1 MVVSVNI
8 LDEELDLE
16 WLAEEIVATYVTVV
30 RSKARLMVLIGDFDQ
45 MGLANECGATST
57 AAWLIRRLGVSE
69 STAHEYVS
77 VARQLNDFPY
87 LTEMFLDGNLSYSA
101 VRLLLKYL
109 TADNE
114 FELVKMGMELNYH
127 GLESALAGKQK
138 PSEAKEEG
146 KEYYLRLKQ
155 EADGGLKLWGR
166 LNAADGEAF
175 KAALKIGHLAF
186 AAEDGEL
193 EKLLGGDG
201 VVDNEKVDELIHE
214 KEKDEEA
221 RQAKREVSG
230 FGLPTPRALVF
241 SLMGIV
247 NMARTKP
254 ISTLRAPGAHVNVM
268 MTVDGRAYL
277 PNNAGATTE
286 TLEHLVSNALVR
298 LDTVSNQGLILNTG
312 RATRLATDGQ
322 INALMAMWGG
332 QCATPGCTHRRF
344 IEMHHIK
351 DWAEGGMTDLDNLLP
366 LCSGCHSLVTEG
378 YTTITRHG
386 DEIVFEFRDGS
397 KYVSYNHSLP
407 VRNDGYETA
416 DLNEPLW
423 VDSFAG

>member
-1 MVVSVNI
+1 MNI

-30 RSKARLMVLIGDFDQ
+30 RSKARLLILIGDFDH

-127 GLESALAGKQK
+127 GLESALAGKPK
-138 PSEAKEEG
+138 HKESKEEG

-155 EADGGLKLWGR
+155 ETDGDLKLWGR

-186 AAEDGEL
+186 AAEDEEL

-214 KEKDEEA
+214 KEKDEEV

-322 INALMAMWGG
+322 VNALMAMWGG
-332 QCATPGCTHRRF
+332 QCASPGCTHRRF
-344 IEMHHIK
+344 IEMHHIR

-407 VRNDGYETA
+407 VRNDGYEIA
-416 DLNEPLW
+416 DFDEPLW
-423 VDSFAG
+423 TDSFAG

>member
-1 MVVSVNI
+1 MNI

-138 PSEAKEEG
+138 PNEAKEEG
-146 KEYYLRLKQ
+146 REYYLRLKQ

-175 KAALKIGHLAF
+175 KAALKIGHLAS

-312 RATRLATDGQ
+312 RSTRLATDGQ
-322 INALMAMWGG
+322 VNALMAMWGG

-344 IEMHHIK
+344 MEMHHIR

-378 YTTITRHG
+378 YTTITRNGH
-386 DEIVFEFRDGS
+386 EIVFEFRDGS

-423 VDSFAG
+423 ADSFAG

>member
-1 MVVSVNI
+1 
-8 LDEELDLE
+8 
-16 WLAEEIVATYVTVV
+16 
-30 RSKARLMVLIGDFDQ
+30 
-45 MGLANECGATST
+45 
-57 AAWLIRRLGVSE
+57 
-69 STAHEYVS
+69 
-77 VARQLNDFPY
+77 
-87 LTEMFLDGNLSYSA
+87 
-101 VRLLLKYL
+101 
-109 TADNE
+109 
-114 FELVKMGMELNYH
+114 
-127 GLESALAGKQK
+127 
-138 PSEAKEEG
+138 
-146 KEYYLRLKQ
+146 
-155 EADGGLKLWGR
+155 
-166 LNAADGEAF
+166 
-175 KAALKIGHLAF
+175 
-186 AAEDGEL
+186 
-193 EKLLGGDG
+193 
-201 VVDNEKVDELIHE
+201 
-214 KEKDEEA
+214 
-221 RQAKREVSG
+221 
-230 FGLPTPRALVF
+230 
-241 SLMGIV
+241 MGIV

-322 INALMAMWGG
+322 VNALMAMWGG
-332 QCATPGCTHRRF
+332 QCASPGCTHRRF
-344 IEMHHIK
+344 IEMHHIR

-416 DLNEPLW
+416 DFDEPLW
-423 VDSFAG
+423 ADSFAG